1 MKFLIIIPAHNE
13 EKNILPC
20 LESLKNQTFQDFKCV
35 IVNDGST
42 DKTQEIVEKFLENNL
57 KFRIYNL
64 KLSKHEPGA
73 KVVRTFNKGLEIE
86 NVEEFV
92 VVCKFDADI
101 IFPENYL
108 EKINEVYEKNP
119 KAGMVSGLVYIKK
132 DSSFLGMTKRNSVIL
147 NEAQRNEESKS
158 DFTTSQ
164 LHDFTNQNEWTFENL
179 SSKNHVRGPIKS
191 YRKELFLKMKGLRA
205 VLGWDNIDVMLCKMH
220 GYETVT
226 LQELWVKHLRPTA
239 YKYKSQ
245 KAKKLGEYFYN
256 IGLNFPLAA
265 ISSAKSS
272 LKNKSISEFF
282 ITMKS
287 FLNQKNERILTNEE
301 IAFIRN
307 LRWSEMFKKI
317 MKS

>member
-13 EKNILPC
+13 EENILPC

-42 DKTQEIVEKFLENNL
+42 DKTQEIVERFIQIPNTKYQILNL
-57 KFRIYNL
+57 TQ
-64 KLSKHEPGA
+64 SEHQPGA
-73 KVVRTFNKGLEIE
+73 KVVRTFNKGLETE
-86 NVEEFV
+86 NLENFD

-132 DSSFLGMTKRNSVIL
+132 GFVNFVRKPLVY
-147 NEAQRNEESKS
+147 AQPDKK

-164 LHDFTNQNEWTFENL
+164 LYDFTHQNEWTFENL

-191 YRKELFLKMKGLRA
+191 YRKELFLKMNGLRA

-220 GYETVT
+220 GFETVT

-245 KAKKLGEYFYN
+245 KAQKLGEYFYN

-272 LKNKSISEFF
+272 WKNKSVSEFF

-287 FLNQKNERILTNEE
+287 FLKQKNPRVLSQEE

-307 LRWSEMFKKI
+307 LRWNEMFKKI

>member
-13 EKNILPC
+13 EENILPC
-20 LESLKNQTFQDFKCV
+20 LESLKNQTFQDFKCI

-42 DKTQEIVEKFLENNL
+42 DKTQEIVEHFIQKNFKFQISNLES
-57 KFRIYNL
+57 
-64 KLSKHEPGA
+64 SKHEPGA
-73 KVVRTFNKGLEIE
+73 KVVRTFNKGLETE
-86 NVEEFV
+86 NLEEFE

-101 IFPENYL
+101 IFPANYL
-108 EKINEVYEKNP
+108 EKVNEVYEKNP
-119 KAGMVSGLVYIKK
+119 NIGMVSGLVYINKNFK
-132 DSSFLGMTKRNSVIL
+132 IN
-147 NEAQRNEESKS
+147 

-164 LHDFTNQNEWTFENL
+164 LHDFTNQNDWTFENL

-205 VLGWDNIDVMLCKMH
+205 VLGWDNIDVMLCKMQ
-220 GYETVT
+220 GYETIT
-226 LQELWVKHLRPTA
+226 IKELWVKHLRPTA

-245 KAKKLGEYFYN
+245 KAEKLGEYFYN

-272 LKNKSISEFF
+272 WKNKSFSEFF

-287 FLNQKNERILTNEE
+287 FFKQKNERILTKEE
-301 IAFIRN
+301 IVFIRN
-307 LRWSEMFKKI
+307 LRWEEIKRKFT
-317 MKS
+317 

>member
-13 EKNILPC
+13 EENIFSC

-35 IVNDGST
+35 VVNDGST
-42 DKTQEIVEKFLENNL
+42 DKTQEIAEMYKVQSTKYKVLNLEKSE
-57 KFRIYNL
+57 
-64 KLSKHEPGA
+64 HQPGA
-73 KVVRTFNKGLEIE
+73 KVVRTFNKGLETESLE
-86 NVEEFV
+86 NFD

-101 IFPENYL
+101 VFPSNYL
-108 EKINEVYEKNP
+108 EKVNEVYKKNP
-119 KAGMVSGLVYIKK
+119 NAGMVSGLVYIKK
-132 DSSFLGMTKRNSVIL
+132 GFVNFVRKPLVD
-147 NEAQRNEESKS
+147 AQPDKN

-164 LHDFTNQNEWTFENL
+164 LHDFTNQNDWIFENL

-191 YRKELFLKMKGLRA
+191 YRKELFLKMNGLRA

-220 GYETVT
+220 GFETVT
-226 LQELWVKHLRPTA
+226 IKELWVKHLRPTA
-239 YKYKSQ
+239 YKYKTQ
-245 KAKKLGEYFYN
+245 KAEKLGEYFYN

-272 LKNKSISEFF
+272 LKNKSIFEFF

-287 FLNQKNERILTNEE
+287 FLKQKNDRILTKKE

-307 LRWSEMFKKI
+307 LRWNEMRNKLKK
-317 MKS
+317 